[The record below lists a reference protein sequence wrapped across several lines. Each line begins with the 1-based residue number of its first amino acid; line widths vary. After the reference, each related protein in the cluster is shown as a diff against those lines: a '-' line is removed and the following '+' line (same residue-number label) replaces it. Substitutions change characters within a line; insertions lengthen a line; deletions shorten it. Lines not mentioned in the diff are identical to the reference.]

1 MIARRIAVLTAA
13 VSAAMA
19 CPCPGPWGGQVRVN
33 RSNDPGMIPR
43 RSPGFSDRHAALM
56 HRYAARRLGE
66 AAADDIVADTAPCYI
81 NFTKTTT

>member
-1 MIARRIAVLTAA
+1 
-13 VSAAMA
+13 
-19 CPCPGPWGGQVRVN
+19 VN